1 MRQSAVSNLKSLAL
15 GVLRFCFSAVKFLS
29 ALAADGT
36 IPDVEAII
44 SSNLSSGFDSLKR
57 SVTDSMASQEKT
69 MAAVQVLHL
78 SFFCFM
84 FYVFP
89 LMEGI
94 IYPFFLTSS
103 LRGSSPMSKNI

>member
-1 MRQSAVSNLKSLAL
+1 MNETVRSSNLKSLAL

-36 IPDVEAII
+36 IPDVEGII

-69 MAAVQVLHL
+69 MAAVQVLDLSFCFCFSVDGRYYL
-78 SFFCFM
+78 SFFFK
-84 FYVFP
+84 P
-89 LMEGI
+89 QA
-94 IYPFFLTSS
+94 
-103 LRGSSPMSKNI
+103 

>member
-1 MRQSAVSNLKSLAL
+1 MKQSAVSNLKSLAL

-69 MAAVQVLHL
+69 MAAVQVLDL
-78 SFFCFM
+78 SFFL
-84 FYVFP
+84 FYVLCFSVDGRYY
-89 LMEGI
+89 LS
-94 IYPFFLTSS
+94 FFFNFKPERFFSDE
-103 LRGSSPMSKNI
+103 

>member
-1 MRQSAVSNLKSLAL
+1 MKQSAVSNLKCLAL

-69 MAAVQVLHL
+69 MAAVQVLDL
-78 SFFCFM
+78 SFFC
-84 FYVFP
+84 YVFP

-94 IYPFFLTSS
+94 IYLFFFNLKPERFFSDE
-103 LRGSSPMSKNI
+103 

>member
-1 MRQSAVSNLKSLAL
+1 MKQSAVSNLKSLAL

-69 MAAVQVLHL
+69 MAAVQVLDL
-78 SFFCFM
+78 SFFL

-94 IYPFFLTSS
+94 IYLFFLTSS
-103 LRGSSPMSKNI
+103 LRGCSPMSKNI